1 MKGKRYS
8 QEQKVYALKQVEA
21 GTQVVEVCRQ
31 LGVSVA
37 TFYQWKRTLG
47 SMGISE
53 LNELRVLRDENL
65 RLKRLVADLTLDK
78 HILGEI
84 VGKTLRPA
92 RKRELVKW
100 VREAC
105 GANLLRAYR
114 LAQISRTLKAYC
126 SKKPP
131 QEGLCHDGYASSLRR
146 ARDLVTEACTRS

>member
-8 QEQKVYALKQVEA
+8 QEQKVYALKQAEA

-53 LNELRVLRDENL
+53 LNELRVLRDENQ

-78 HILGEI
+78 HILQE
-84 VGKTLRPA
+84 VVA
-92 RKRELVKW
+92 
-100 VREAC
+100 
-105 GANLLRAYR
+105 
-114 LAQISRTLKAYC
+114 
-126 SKKPP
+126 KK
-131 QEGLCHDGYASSLRR
+131 
-146 ARDLVTEACTRS
+146 V